1 MANRRKFTNRARK
14 RFLLVLSEQANV
26 SAACRAVGISN
37 RCAYDHKNDD
47 PEFAK
52 MWADAV
58 EVAVD
63 KLEQEAW
70 HRATHGVEKPIV
82 HKGEVVGIVREPS
95 DRLTELLLKAHRPE
109 KYRDRVELTGKDGK
123 PVDLNF
129 QVNLVPVGPAPSR
142 LEDKS
147 GDLEAIEAQPA
158 KDEEA
163 A

>member
-109 KYRDRVELTGKDGK
+109 KYRDRMELTGKDGK
-123 PVDLNF
+123 PVDLDF
-129 QVNLVPVGPAPSR
+129 KIHFVPAPAKQIEHGDE
-142 LEDKS
+142 LEM
-147 GDLEAIEAQPA
+147 IEAQPV
-158 KDEEA
+158 KRTDDEEA